1 MRKLSLLLIVMVVSL
16 TSMSQDTVSTKFGK
30 GLYNVVSKDN
40 SWSMKFGMRIQ
51 SLYVGEWDVN
61 DSTGIGQGTSRFM
74 IRRARLKFGGHAF
87 SPKLEYKIELGLSNS
102 DLGKVDVRGNLAPRM
117 ILDAVVK
124 WNFYKNFTLWAGQTK
139 LPGNRER
146 VVSSANLQLVDRSLL
161 NSSFN
166 IDRDMGVQLRHH
178 FTIGKSFLIR
188 EMVSV
193 SQGEGRNLV
202 QDNLGG
208 FQYTGRLEFLPMG
221 EFASKGDYIGGA
233 TKREEKPKLALGVTY
248 DYNDRA
254 VKTRANQGSYMSYD
268 TDGDGSIDGYFMS
281 STSTIFA
288 DLMLKYKGLSFMAE
302 YALRDA
308 DKVDQEIVNDDLS
321 ITRGSVSV
329 GSGFNAQLG
338 YNFKNNWEVAGRY
351 TQIALT
357 GKNQYEQYTLGLSK
371 YIVGHKLKVQ
381 TDVSYRTTNNSPDSG
396 LMYRMQFELHF

>member
-1 MRKLSLLLIVMVVSL
+1 MVVSL